1 MTVKIFRYSILVGIL
16 TLALCSILFF
26 GLEYYRITVET
37 LSVLQEQT
45 NYVVRG
51 VELEGKAY
59 LEKLNTGRRITWI
72 DPDGYV
78 LFDSD
83 GKFHSNQLNRIEV
96 ISAAQ
101 QGYGEASRK
110 SESEGVDCQYYAR
123 RLPDKSIIRLST
135 PIIARKKAFET
146 VFPVAWVFLLV
157 FTVSAWLSLKAARR
171 ILRPVNQIDLDHP
184 ERAEVYPE
192 LSPLVSRLQEQR
204 QTIQEQI
211 EELHTRQRELT
222 ALTDNM
228 TEGFLLLDKLG
239 NVLSANASARL
250 LIPDI
255 ALVDTFAEHA
265 DPVTVNVA
273 QMALNGERGEAL
285 FVQNHRTWQLVGS
298 PVRGRSKIAG
308 AVLIWM
314 DVTEREQRERLRQ
327 EFSANVSHEL
337 KTPLTSISGFAEL
350 MATGSVPSEKVVEFS
365 TDILRETR
373 RLIELVQNIIKL
385 SKLDENSDMFEWES
399 LNLQELA
406 EEVLDSLRNT
416 AEKAGV
422 AMNLEGEDVTIR
434 GVWALLNEMLYN
446 LCDNAIKYN
455 HAGGSVNVRTGMT
468 DGAPFLQVSDTGIG
482 IPEEEQDRVFE
493 RFYRVDKSHSKKIGG
508 TGLGLSIVKH
518 GAQFHNAKL
527 ILESWQ
533 GVGTTVRLVFQKET

>member
-1 MTVKIFRYSILVGIL
+1 M
-16 TLALCSILFF
+16 
-26 GLEYYRITVET
+26 
-37 LSVLQEQT
+37 
-45 NYVVRG
+45 
-51 VELEGKAY
+51 
-59 LEKLNTGRRITWI
+59 
-72 DPDGYV
+72 
-78 LFDSD
+78 
-83 GKFHSNQLNRIEV
+83 
-96 ISAAQ
+96 
-101 QGYGEASRK
+101 
-110 SESEGVDCQYYAR
+110 
-123 RLPDKSIIRLST
+123 
-135 PIIARKKAFET
+135 
-146 VFPVAWVFLLV
+146 
-157 FTVSAWLSLKAARR
+157 
-171 ILRPVNQIDLDHP
+171 
-184 ERAEVYPE
+184 
-192 LSPLVSRLQEQR
+192 
-204 QTIQEQI
+204 
-211 EELHTRQRELT
+211 
-222 ALTDNM
+222 
-228 TEGFLLLDKLG
+228 LLDKLG

-337 KTPLTSISGFAEL
+337 KTTLTSISGFAEL